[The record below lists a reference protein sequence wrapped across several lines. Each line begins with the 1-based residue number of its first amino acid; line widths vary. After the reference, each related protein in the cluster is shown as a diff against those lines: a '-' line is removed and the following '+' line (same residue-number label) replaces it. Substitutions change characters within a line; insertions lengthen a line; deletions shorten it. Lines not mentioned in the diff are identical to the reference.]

1 MEEKSKLKLKGYK
14 KKEKIISELINITK
28 RTKTQKF
35 QAKQFHNKEK
45 LINKRK
51 IIKNQIKPINEKEKT
66 KKARNP
72 GIDLVRLIAMYG
84 IVINHILYLNGG
96 ERKYYKYR
104 KYLKIL
110 HITTSWHNNAFALI
124 SGIIGYKSNKIS
136 NLIYL
141 WLDVFFYSVG
151 IYLYFTKIR
160 KSPVKHDI
168 SVEYFPII
176 YERYW
181 YFTAYFGMY
190 LLLPVMNKGIEYLT
204 KYEFTLVII
213 STIGLFAVWRDY
225 KNPKNDV
232 FLLNVG
238 MSLLWMLTFYLTGA
252 YIGKYRVDYS
262 GIKKYIFYF
271 ICIFIYIF
279 SNYLFFKLY
288 NNELYLGKGHYQ
300 KALISLLKQMI
311 TERYDSILKII
322 QSITVC
328 LFFMQINYNKYIAK
342 IITFFGPL
350 AFGIYLIHNNS
361 IVKNKIMNH
370 IFDKEPNN
378 ISLNSAMILVSL
390 KSLKT
395 LVICLI
401 IDYFSNLLFTLL
413 RIRKICVFI
422 ESKINKIFL

>member
-51 IIKNQIKPINEKEKT
+51 IINNQIKPINEKEKT

-160 KSPVKHDI
+160 NSPVKHDI

-238 MSLLWMLTFYLTGA
+238 VSLLWMLTFYLTGA

-271 ICIFIYIF
+271 ICIFIYVF

-401 IDYFSNLLFTLL
+401 IDYFRNLLFTLL